1 MWRQAIADRIN
12 LWREE
17 MLDHSERQMIS
28 HLFTQLPSLFT
39 SPIDARAVSELRFH
53 PQEPE

>member
-28 HLFTQLPSLFT
+28 HLFTQLPSLFAN
-39 SPIDARAVSELRFH
+39 PIDARAVSELHFH
-53 PQEPE
+53 PQEPG